1 MSIEINLV
9 ANETNEADG
18 GGGDGG
24 VTTVELVIGG
34 IRSARSGVAKFNRIP
49 VVVIG
54 THRHNISI
62 FGRALTARVET

>member
-9 ANETNEADG
+9 ANETNEAD